1 MIHVRGDNKK
11 GRDKMKHKDYTK
23 FSGNTENNIQ
33 NNPVIPTEPVT
44 PVLPEDQN
52 DPEVITDPVTPVLPE
67 DQNEPEVIT
76 EPENN
81 EDNSGT
87 NLLAVV
93 VNCAKLN
100 VRKEASKDSEVVCI
114 ITKGDEVAV
123 DLDASTEDFYKIN
136 TSNGIEGYCVKD
148 FIEIK

>member
-1 MIHVRGDNKK
+1 
-11 GRDKMKHKDYTK
+11 MKHKDYTK
-23 FSGNTENNIQ
+23 FSDNTENNIQ
-33 NNPVIPTEPVT
+33 NNPVIPTEPEI

-52 DPEVITDPVTPVLPE
+52 DPEVITDPETPVLPE
-67 DQNEPEVIT
+67 DQNEPEDQNDPEVIT
-76 EPENN
+76 DPENN

-100 VRKEASKDSEVVCI
+100 VRKEAAKDSEIVCI
-114 ITKGDEVAV
+114 IAKGDELAV